1 MPTSPKR
8 ARAILFD
15 LDGTL
20 VDSNRD
26 LVPTLNRVVALDGV
40 PPTSLDDVGHVVG
53 QGAMAM
59 IARAFALHGVPL
71 ESARHKELLALYL
84 EDYEQ
89 HLADETVFFDGAL
102 EALDLLE
109 ADGWQLHVCTNKYEH
124 LARKL
129 LNALGESGRFGTITG
144 GDTFAVKKPDPSH
157 LIETARLAGV
167 DPFRCIM
174 VGDSINDIAAA
185 QAAKMPVVA
194 VTFGYSDVGVKT
206 LGPDAII
213 SHFQELPNAITV
225 LSQEDPRFS

>member
-1 MPTSPKR
+1 MQTSSNRSR
-8 ARAILFD
+8 AVIFD

-26 LVPTLNRVVALDGV
+26 LVPTLNRVVGLDGV
-40 PPTSLDDVGHVVG
+40 LPSSLDDVGHVVG

-71 ESARHKELLALYL
+71 DASRHKELLALYL

-102 EALDLLE
+102 HALDLLAE
-109 ADGWQLHVCTNKYEH
+109 DGWHLHVCTNKYEH

-129 LNALGESGRFGTITG
+129 LDALGESTRFGTITG
-144 GDTFAVKKPDPSH
+144 GDTFAFKKPDPRH
-157 LIETARLAGV
+157 LTETAHLADV
-167 DPFRCIM
+167 DPSCCIM

-185 QAAKMPVVA
+185 QAANMPVVA
-194 VTFGYSDVGVKT
+194 VTFGYSDVPVET

-213 SHFQELPNAITV
+213 SHFSDLLVAIKAV
-225 LSQEDPRFS
+225 SEADPRFS